1 MTERQTEIERV
12 AERKKVTERERG
24 RESGIGSQTHR
35 QTYNVI

>member
-12 AERKKVTERERG
+12 AERKKVTERG